1 MSNVSLMPVP
11 AEPAGATCANCGA
24 ALAADQRY
32 CLECGQPASP
42 VRLAFLDVL
51 QSEQNQPGIG
61 RGTIEMTPAGYVSVD
76 RQQGVNAWLR
86 RNSGLLGLFAV
97 LLMCLIVG
105 LLVGHWASQGGT
117 PSKSVVEVKGLSAAP
132 AAAATTTPSGTS
144 GTAPAVSAES
154 KAKAKAKA
162 KAEAAEAKEAAKETK
177 AEKAPPP
184 APVKVTPTKIKKL
197 STSTGKQH
205 VKEVNELGDQPI
217 ETG

>member
-1 MSNVSLMPVP
+1 VSNVSLMPVP

-24 ALAADQRY
+24 ALVADQHY

-51 QSEQNQPGIG
+51 QSEQNQPAIG
-61 RGTIEMTPAGYVSVD
+61 QGTIEMSPAGYVSVGG
-76 RQQGVNAWLR
+76 QQGVSAWLR
-86 RNSGLLGLFAV
+86 RNSGLLGLFSV

-117 PSKSVVEVKGLSAAP
+117 PSKSVVEVKGLSVAP
-132 AAAATTTPSGTS
+132 AAAATTAPTGTTS
-144 GTAPAVSAES
+144 TAPAVSAQS
-154 KAKAKAKA
+154 KAQAKAQ
-162 KAEAAEAKEAAKETK
+162 AAEAKEAAKETK

-205 VKEVNELGDQPI
+205 VKEVHELGDQPI

>member
-1 MSNVSLMPVP
+1 VSNVSLMPVP

-24 ALAADQRY
+24 ALVPDQHY

-51 QSEQNQPGIG
+51 QAEQNSSGVAQS
-61 RGTIEMTPAGYVSVD
+61 TIELSPAGYVAVGG
-76 RQQGVNAWLR
+76 QQGVNGWLR
-86 RNSGLLGLFAV
+86 RNSGLLGLFSV
-97 LLMCLIVG
+97 LLLCLVVG

-117 PSKSVVEVKGLSAAP
+117 PSKSVVEVKGLSVAP
-132 AAAATTTPSGTS
+132 AAAATTAAPSSTTSTTPAASTQS
-144 GTAPAVSAES
+144 Q
-154 KAKAKAKA
+154 AKA

-205 VKEVNELGDQPI
+205 VKEVNELGDKPI

>member
-1 MSNVSLMPVP
+1 VSNVSLMPVP

-24 ALAADQRY
+24 ALVADQHY

-51 QSEQNQPGIG
+51 QAEQNQPGIG
-61 RGTIEMTPAGYVSVD
+61 QGTIEMTPAGYVSVD
-76 RQQGVNAWLR
+76 RQQGVNGWLR
-86 RNSGLLGLFAV
+86 RNSGLLGLVAV

-105 LLVGHWASQGGT
+105 LLVGHWAGQGGT
-117 PSKSVVEVKGLSAAP
+117 PSKSVVEVKGLSVAP
-132 AAAATTTPSGTS
+132 AAAATTAAPSGATS
-144 GTAPAVSAES
+144 TTPAVSTQT
-154 KAKAKAKA
+154 KAKA